1 MRIYVGNLSY
11 QATEAV
17 LTELFQ
23 AHGEVSEV
31 RMITDRDTGRSRGF
45 AFVEMPNEAE
55 ARAAMAAL
63 DQKDHMGRML
73 RVNEAQERQDRRG
86 GGGGGSRRRNDRGG
100 GW

>member
-11 QATEAV
+11 RATEAD

-23 AHGEVSEV
+23 AHGEVGEV
-31 RMITDRDTGRSRGF
+31 RLITDRDTGRSRGF

-63 DQKDHMGRML
+63 DQKEHQGRML

-86 GGGGGSRRRNDRGG
+86 GGGGSRRRNDRGG

>member
-1 MRIYVGNLSY
+1 M
-11 QATEAV
+11 
-17 LTELFQ
+17 TELFQ
-23 AHGEVSEV
+23 AHGEVGEV
-31 RMITDRDTGRSRGF
+31 RLITDRDTGRSRGF

-63 DQKDHMGRML
+63 DQKEHQGRML

-86 GGGGGSRRRNDRGG
+86 GGGGSRRRNDRGG